1 MANVDLN
8 QPLLTGGILN
18 TNFFNGRVLAAE
30 DLTALQTANAQ
41 QHQQLGRVL
50 GAGVA
55 WGMNVTLPDPTQPVL
70 QVTQGLALNRK
81 GQAVS
86 LPVDAQVQLV
96 KSAEMQAASAGM
108 FAICQ
113 PPQNL
118 VPTNLDCY
126 LLTIS
131 PGSGLQGSAPMT
143 SASSTSGFAASC
155 GSRYAVEGAQFG
167 LLPLGVSND
176 TDPTTLRGQ
185 AAQIFCQLDPL
196 FGQLAAATDAG
207 TRAALLAQIAP
218 LLSKFRNLMAHLC
231 FGTDK
236 FSGFAA
242 DPFGRS
248 NGDSLLAEYGLLDD
262 LRDSGALTDCA
273 VPLALVY
280 WTAAGIQ
287 FVDMWSVRRPVFP
300 PSASPPWAPLAGR
313 RREVEGL
320 AMFLQ
325 FQCQVAGLLKN
336 LSASA
341 ISNVTATDYFRYCP
355 PMTFVPVQG
364 AAGGFSEQQ
373 FLTGLTYRSPYF
385 IEGAK
390 LCAIFVRSYEYKPID
405 LTSGELIWTYLVRE
419 NIQAIDNATGA
430 PPQEYLVLASGHT
443 PFEGKA
449 RFDLNRWNYANFY

>member
-1 MANVDLN
+1 MASVDLN
-8 QPLLTGGILN
+8 EPVLTGGILN
-18 TNFFNGRVLAAE
+18 TNFFNGRVLVAE

-41 QHQQLGRVL
+41 QHQQIGHVL
-50 GAGVA
+50 GEGVA

-70 QVTQGLALNRK
+70 QVTRGLALNRK

-86 LPVDAQVQLV
+86 LSVDVQVQLV
-96 KSAEMQAASAGM
+96 KSAQIEAAAAGM

-131 PGSGLQGSAPMT
+131 PSSGFQGSAPMT
-143 SASSTSGFAASC
+143 SASSTGFAASC
-155 GSRYAVEGAQFG
+155 GSRYAVEGAQFS

-185 AAQIFCQLDPL
+185 AAQIFCKLNPL
-196 FGQLAAATDAG
+196 WNQLAATSDAG
-207 TRAALLAQIAP
+207 TKASLQSQIAP
-218 LLSKFRNLMAHLC
+218 QLSKFRNLMAHLC

-236 FSGFAA
+236 FSSFAA
-242 DPFGRS
+242 NPFGRS
-248 NGDSLLAEYGLLDD
+248 KGDSLLAEYGLLDD
-262 LRDSGALTDCA
+262 LRDIGVLTDCA

-280 WTAAGIQ
+280 WTSAGIQ
-287 FVDMWSVRRPVFP
+287 FVDMWSVRRPVFAP
-300 PSASPPWAPLAGR
+300 PASAAWAPLAGR

-325 FQCQVAGLLKN
+325 FQSQIAGLLKN

-341 ISNVTATDYFRYCP
+341 INNLTATDYFQYWP
-355 PMTFVPVQG
+355 PMAFVPIQG
-364 AAGGFSEQQ
+364 ARGFSEQQ
-373 FLTGLTYRSPYF
+373 FLTGLIYRSPYF

-390 LCAIFVRSYEYKPID
+390 LCAIFVPSYECKPID

-419 NIQAIDNATGA
+419 NIQAIDNAGGT
-430 PPQEYLVLASGHT
+430 PSQEYLVFASGHT

-449 RFDLNRWNYANFY
+449 RFDINRWNYANFY